1 MKSIPGILFS
11 MAGALLGLALCLAL
25 HAGLGLWNTLFTPV
39 SFMLS
44 MGLAGWL
51 IWEMNV
57 KGGERECAE

>member
-1 MKSIPGILFS
+1 MKSVLRILFPI
-11 MAGALLGLALCLAL
+11 AGALLGLGLCLTL
-25 HAGLGLWNTLFTPV
+25 HASLGLWNTLFTPV